1 METKELTIKIK
12 PEERAKAKRKA
23 WELKVYARMSVLA
36 LAAMATA
43 RLVLLTIDNIQLRAG
58 TGGGEICIPAYA
70 AIFIYT
76 GWKLKSW
83 TAGTRKGKRE
93 CTTTNATA
101 AGAAWTRGNHAKL
114 AAYLMKESRSTM
126 EKYQE
131 IGKRGKRY
139 SKTQNMDK
147 PVITYKVVPASSWR
161 KEPKARK
168 GAVLYKFDDGATC
181 KSGWHEMTGYP
192 YQEYFEV
199 FNE

>member
-43 RLVLLTIDNIQLRAG
+43 RLVLLTIDIIQLRAG
-58 TGGGEICIPAYA
+58 TVGGEICIPAYA

-101 AGAAWTRGNHAKL
+101 AGAAWTRGKFAT
-114 AAYLMKESRSTM
+114 AS
-126 EKYQE
+126 
-131 IGKRGKRY
+131 GKRAKR
-139 SKTQNMDK
+139 
-147 PVITYKVVPASSWR
+147 
-161 KEPKARK
+161 
-168 GAVLYKFDDGATC
+168 GA
-181 KSGWHEMTGYP
+181 
-192 YQEYFEV
+192 
-199 FNE
+199 

>member
-43 RLVLLTIDNIQLRAG
+43 RLVLLTIDIIQLRAG
-58 TGGGEICIPAYA
+58 TVGGEICIPAYA

-101 AGAAWTRGNHAKL
+101 AGAAWTRGKFA
-114 AAYLMKESRSTM
+114 T
-126 EKYQE
+126 
-131 IGKRGKRY
+131 
-139 SKTQNMDK
+139 
-147 PVITYKVVPASSWR
+147 ASGR
-161 KEPKARK
+161 RTKH
-168 GAVLYKFDDGATC
+168 GA
-181 KSGWHEMTGYP
+181 
-192 YQEYFEV
+192 
-199 FNE
+199 

>member
-1 METKELTIKIK
+1 MKQFHYALITAAFAALLLSACGSADTDTAGSSGDNSLVVLNYGKYLDASAIKMFEQETGIKIK

-43 RLVLLTIDNIQLRAG
+43 RLVLLTIDIIQLRAG
-58 TGGGEICIPAYA
+58 TVGGEICIPAYA

-101 AGAAWTRGNHAKL
+101 AGAAWTRGKFAT
-114 AAYLMKESRSTM
+114 AS
-126 EKYQE
+126 
-131 IGKRGKRY
+131 GKRTKR
-139 SKTQNMDK
+139 
-147 PVITYKVVPASSWR
+147 
-161 KEPKARK
+161 
-168 GAVLYKFDDGATC
+168 GA
-181 KSGWHEMTGYP
+181 
-192 YQEYFEV
+192 
-199 FNE
+199 